1 MTSCLV
7 IFVTRLFCHFYFHSF
22 LFSLVFFAMTNQPA
36 PKRTPSRGATFRRL
50 DPRRLLPNNLSR
62 AEESGSGAL
71 QPERSPGEKLSA
83 DKLSGENS
91 ARERAKNAHD
101 TGRKAATPEAGARAS
116 ATNPATNPTNK
127 ARNDSA
133 ASHRRSATR
142 YFEEDGFEGEV
153 IEGKVI
159 EGTSFVEMTGVGRN
173 DETWD
178 GGSWRSPRDESH
190 RKDNMRGDG
199 ADLELE
205 RMEDERLDARSLHD
219 FQDEFQAPLQDHL
232 QDESSDERQGDKS
245 LWRVV
250 ISESL
255 QVIVPAVALA
265 LLVHL
270 FLAQATVVYGQ
281 SMEPNLH
288 EHERLIIDK
297 LSYRMRAPQRND
309 IVVLDLPHM
318 NELLVKRVIGLPGEV
333 IEIRHG
339 QVLINGEPAQESF
352 PHDLGFQS
360 SPAVTL
366 GPLTYFVL
374 GDNRENSN
382 DSRAFGPIRRD
393 DILGRVWLRY
403 WPFSQ
408 FRIF

>member
-1 MTSCLV
+1 MPEPG
-7 IFVTRLFCHFYFHSF
+7 TR
-22 LFSLVFFAMTNQPA
+22 A
-36 PKRTPSRGATFRRL
+36 
-50 DPRRLLPNNLSR
+50 
-62 AEESGSGAL
+62 
-71 QPERSPGEKLSA
+71 
-83 DKLSGENS
+83 
-91 ARERAKNAHD
+91 
-101 TGRKAATPEAGARAS
+101 
-116 ATNPATNPTNK
+116 PATKPT
-127 ARNDSA
+127 NDSA

-142 YFEEDGFEGEV
+142 YFEEDGFEGQV

-159 EGTSFVEMTGVGRN
+159 EGTSFIETGVEASVKTSVETPGERWN
-173 DETWD
+173 DKSWD
-178 GGSWRSPRDESH
+178 GGSWRSPRDERH
-190 RKDNMRGDG
+190 RQDNMRRDG
-199 ADLELE
+199 ADPELE
-205 RMEDERLDARSLHD
+205 RIEDERLDARSPHD
-219 FQDEFQAPLQDHL
+219 F

-250 ISESL
+250 IGESL

-408 FRIF
+408 FRVF